1 VRYLDTSSLVALYYP
16 EAKTGRLEA
25 HLRSRRSRLPF
36 TWLHELEL
44 TNSLQLKVFRGE
56 GTAAAVAATLGAV
69 RSDVEAGAFFRPQI
83 AWASVFDS
91 ALRLSAVYSRELG
104 TRTLDLLH
112 VAAASLLEAKE
123 FITSDQ
129 RQSKLAKSEGLKV
142 VLIL

>member
-16 EAKTGRLEA
+16 EAKTARLEM
-25 HLRSRRSRLPF
+25 HLRRRRSRLPF

-56 GTAAAVAATLGAV
+56 GTEAAVAATLAAV
-69 RSDVEAGAFFRPQI
+69 RADVEAGVFSRVQL
-83 AWASVFDS
+83 AWPTVFEA
-91 ALRLSAVYSRELG
+91 ALRLSAVYSRQLG

-112 VAAASLLEAKE
+112 VAAASLLNANE

-129 RQSKLAKSEGLKV
+129 RQSALAEREGLKV
-142 VLIL
+142 VLIP

>member
-16 EAKTGRLEA
+16 EAKTARLEA
-25 HLRSRRSRLPF
+25 HLRRRHARLPF

-56 GTAAAVAATLGAV
+56 GTEAAVAATLAAV
-69 RSDVEAGAFFRPQI
+69 RADVEAGTFFRAQI
-83 AWASVFDS
+83 VWAPVFEG
-91 ALRLSAVYSRELG
+91 ALRLSAAYSRQLG

-112 VAAASLLEAKE
+112 VAVACLLDAKE

-129 RQSKLAKSEGLKV
+129 RQSDLAETEGLKV